1 MFTWPL
7 AIRSRRGAQLC
18 EQGEYEK
25 AAAELSGVIS
35 AMDAKAAAGRGAK
48 KGTDHTVLIHAHR
61 WHLHAL
67 GHLGRTA
74 EAAADLRYLVAA
86 SNRQLGP
93 DHASTLRY
101 RQLLVAALWEAG
113 DRTAAAAE
121 MADIAARREATLGA
135 DHPQTVVTREQLAA
149 METSAEDLT
158 FAFTNED

>member
-18 EQGEYEK
+18 EQGDYEK
-25 AAAELSGVIS
+25 AAAELAAVIS
-35 AMDAKAAAGRGAK
+35 VMNTRSARRGAK

-67 GHLGRTA
+67 GRLGRTA
-74 EAAADLRYLVAA
+74 EAEADLRYLAAA
-86 SNRQLGP
+86 SGRQLGP

-113 DRTAAAAE
+113 DRKEATSE
-121 MADIAARREATLGA
+121 MADIAARRTATLGA
-135 DHPQTVVTREQLAA
+135 DHPQTVVTREQLTA
-149 METSAEDLT
+149 METDAEDLT
-158 FAFTNED
+158 FAFTSED

>member
-1 MFTWPL
+1 MFTWQEAL
-7 AIRSRRGAQLC
+7 RSRRGAQLC

-25 AAAELSGVIS
+25 AAAELGAVIS
-35 AMDAKAAAGRGAK
+35 ALTAKRRAR

-67 GHLGRTA
+67 GHLGRPA
-74 EAAADLRYLVAA
+74 EAEADLRYLVAA
-86 SNRQLGP
+86 SGRQLGP

-113 DRTAAAAE
+113 DRATATAE
-121 MADIAARREATLGA
+121 MADIAARRAATLGA
-135 DHPQTVVTREQLAA
+135 GHPEVVATREQLAV
-149 METSAEDLT
+149 MEAGAEDLT